1 MHSGVNVPTL
11 KIQLVLFATM
21 AVAAGVAV
29 AGIIGFIGLIVPHIV
44 RQFTGP
50 DYRVL
55 LPASALSGAILL
67 TIADLICR
75 TIVAPAE
82 LPIGIITAVIG
93 APFFIWLI
101 IKEKKTILV

>member
-1 MHSGVNVPTL
+1 MHSGVRVPKL
-11 KIQLVLFATM
+11 KALLVILATM

-50 DYRVL
+50 DYRIL
-55 LPASALSGAILL
+55 IPGSALSGAVLL
-67 TIADLICR
+67 TVADLLCR

-82 LPIGIITAVIG
+82 LPVGIITAVIG
-93 APFFIWLI
+93 APFFLWLI
-101 IKEKKTILV
+101 IKEKRTILA